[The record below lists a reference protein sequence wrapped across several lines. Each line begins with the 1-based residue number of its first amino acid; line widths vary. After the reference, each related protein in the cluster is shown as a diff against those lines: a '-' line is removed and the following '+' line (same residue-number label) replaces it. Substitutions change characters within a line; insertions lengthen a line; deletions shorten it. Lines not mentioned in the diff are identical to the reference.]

1 MKGLSLTRRVGE
13 SCVCQMDTKQVL
25 VTVEA
30 LEGNRVRLRF
40 LADREIGILRT
51 ELVRNTEQMGDLL

>member
-13 SCVCQMDTKQVL
+13 SCVCRINGQEVL

-30 LEGNRVRLRF
+30 MEVNRVRLRL
-40 LADREIGILRT
+40 LADRDIEILRT
-51 ELVRNTEQMGDLL
+51 ELIRPGEKAI

>member
-13 SCVCQMDTKQVL
+13 SCVCQLGTNQVL

-30 LEGNRVRLRF
+30 LENHRVRLRF
-40 LADREIGILRT
+40 LADRKVSILRT
-51 ELVRNTEQMGDLL
+51 ELVREPKED

>member
-13 SCVCQMDTKQVL
+13 SCVCQIGNQQVL

-30 LEGNRVRLRF
+30 LEKYRVRLRI
-40 LADREIGILRT
+40 LAEREVSILRT
-51 ELVRNTEQMGDLL
+51 ELVRKED